1 MDSRTIP
8 REQIR
13 AVVREAL
20 RELIPQNSGKPRPTP
35 PAPNCLL
42 MKKIYGALKSEGE
55 SLVELNIENDEQLN
69 RFVRDFA
76 KCLHD
81 SSVEALIMSGRLRFK
96 LKRHSIECAEPSRP
110 ETKNSDASPQ
120 DIKRA
125 ETRVE
130 TGMLS
135 EAKVADLAKRSQ
147 RIVIDKQVVLTPL
160 AKDRARAIGIEIV
173 RQ

>member
-1 MDSRTIP
+1 MDSSAIS

-13 AVVREAL
+13 TAVREAL
-20 RELIPQNSGKPRPTP
+20 REVIPQNSGKPRPNP

-42 MKKIYGALKSEGE
+42 MKKIYGALKSEDE
-55 SLVELNIENDEQLN
+55 SLVELNIGNDEQLN
-69 RFVRDFA
+69 NFVRDFA

-81 SSVEALIMSGRLRFK
+81 SSVEAMIMSGRLRFR
-96 LKRHSIECAEPSRP
+96 LKRHSVAYAEPSRS
-110 ETKNSDASPQ
+110 ETKSASASQ
-120 DIKRA
+120 QEIKRDDA
-125 ETRVE
+125 RVE

-135 EAKVADLAKRSQ
+135 EAKVADLAKRNQ
-147 RIVIDKQVVLTPL
+147 RIVIGKQVVLTPL

>member
-1 MDSRTIP
+1 MDSSTIS

-20 RELIPQNSGKPRPTP
+20 REVIPQDSGKPRANP

-55 SLVELNIENDEQLN
+55 SLVELNIGNDEQLN
-69 RFVRDFA
+69 NFVRDFA

-81 SSVEALIMSGRLRFK
+81 SSLEALIMSGRLRFK
-96 LKRHSIECAEPSRP
+96 LKRHSIEFTEPPRP
-110 ETKNSDASPQ
+110 ETKSADAGQ
-120 DIKRA
+120 QEVKRA
-125 ETRVE
+125 EARVE

-147 RIVIDKQVVLTPL
+147 RIVIGKQVVLTPL